1 MPYCVIAMF
10 TLRSCSET
18 FIKSIFRG
26 GLMYF
31 SVISIALHD
40 HGGIPRIIL
49 GERQSP
55 E

>member
-1 MPYCVIAMF
+1 MPYCVVAMF

-18 FIKSIFRG
+18 FIKSIFRR

-31 SVISIALHD
+31 SVIINTLDD
-40 HGGIPRIIL
+40 HGGIPKIIH